1 MSIIE
6 PMSKLEN
13 SVPFEPLVPAGFAT
27 APSMTPDNVDAELLR
42 ALNEKVAII
51 TGFADRLL
59 ESQQLDD
66 IARDA
71 VEAIQR
77 QAWSL
82 REIFVRP

>member
-1 MSIIE
+1 
-6 PMSKLEN
+6 MSKLES
-13 SVPFEPLVPAGFAT
+13 SVPFEPQVPAGFDT
-27 APSMTPDNVDAELLR
+27 APAMRPDYVDAELVR

-82 REIFVRP
+82 RDIFVRP